1 MVTSAGINPVKGNR
15 MIQVRLFAALRE
27 RAGQE
32 LLELALPDGV
42 STVAQLVVWLE
53 NSDETLARAFAATP
67 CRMVAVN
74 EVLASD
80 ESDIEDG
87 DVIALFPPVTGG

>member
-1 MVTSAGINPVKGNR
+1 

-27 RAGQE
+27 RAGRDSME
-32 LLELALPDGV
+32 VNLPDGV
-42 STVAQLVVWLE
+42 TTVSELVSWLE
-53 NSDETLARAFAATP
+53 QSDPDLAKAFAATP

-74 EVLASD
+74 EVLASED
-80 ESDIEDG
+80 ADIGDG